1 MQFMKYLFLVSILLI
16 GMNCSKEQVRA
27 PVIPEEIIV
36 PLYADK
42 LILQNQAKLLSTDSL
57 TYSRQ
62 IDSLYQNYHVR
73 TADVDSTLA
82 YYKKETNRWNHL
94 HELVGHRLEQLQQ
107 QEFAKH

>member
-1 MQFMKYLFLVSILLI
+1 MQYMKYLFLVSSLLI
-16 GMNCSKEQVRA
+16 GMNCSKEQVKV

-42 LILQNQAKLLSTDSL
+42 LILQNQAKLLSTDSA

-62 IDSLYQNYHVR
+62 IDSLYQQYHVR
-73 TADVDSTLA
+73 AADVDSTLA
-82 YYKKETNRWNHL
+82 YYKEETNRWRHL